1 MMQTLQLDLIK
12 IKRNIFIEVVMKA
25 APVIEMMIM
34 NDIEINVLKILERN
48 EIFIFN

>member
-1 MMQTLQLDLIK
+1 
-12 IKRNIFIEVVMKA
+12 MKA

>member
-1 MMQTLQLDLIK
+1 MQTLQLDLIK
-12 IKRNIFIEVVMKA
+12 IKRNIFIEVEMKA

>member
-1 MMQTLQLDLIK
+1 
-12 IKRNIFIEVVMKA
+12 MKA

-34 NDIEINVLKILERN
+34 NDIEINVLKIFERN